1 MRQELHKIGRVNRKI
16 GEAMIKL
23 FALDIDG
30 TLTDG
35 GVYID
40 GLGNEYKRF
49 NTQDGYGLT
58 SLIKTGVK
66 VAFISGRYSPA
77 TEKRAKE
84 LNITVCINGT
94 NDKLSELKKI
104 ATKHSILQEEIVY
117 AGDDIPDLECI
128 KWAGIGIATKNSV
141 VEIRESADW
150 CTEQCGGNGAIRE
163 CTDYILKI
171 NGGSL

>member
-1 MRQELHKIGRVNRKI
+1 
-16 GEAMIKL
+16 MIKL

-35 GVYID
+35 GVYMD

-58 SLIKTGVK
+58 SLIKSGVK
-66 VAFISGRYSPA
+66 VVFISGRYSPA
-77 TEKRAKE
+77 TQRRAQE

-94 NDKLSELKKI
+94 NDKLTELKKI
-104 ATKHSILQEEIVY
+104 AIEYKISKEEIAY

-128 KWAGIGIATKNSV
+128 KWAGVGIATKNSV
-141 VEIRESADW
+141 VEIKESADW
-150 CTEQCGGNGAIRE
+150 CTEQSGGNGAIRE
-163 CTDYILKI
+163 CAEYIHKI